1 MSTPHFACFTHFI
14 QSVDHLDIPTE
25 FTYPFAYQAA
35 PLAKAAAQELQEKL
49 SQFHPIN
56 AAVQGRMY
64 GVLVVKSTSG
74 ELGYLS
80 ATSGNEV
87 SAEVQSEQ
95 QIAFVPNIV
104 DGFTNDEKQRQA
116 HLQVNRINHDIQQL
130 SASRDYQYAIQL
142 LSAEKQSAD
151 FQISQRQQQN
161 SHNKL
166 QRKLARQQLADLQAQ
181 NALSADEIKQQ
192 SIELAR
198 QSVTDKKALAMLKDF
213 WRQRLEKAQSQHDT
227 LHQRIN
233 ALKKQRRQLSNKL
246 QKWLFEQYQ
255 LLNANGEVRDIAT
268 LFKETVTP
276 KPPAGTGD
284 CAAPKLLQYAY
295 QNQLHPVCM
304 AEFWWGNAP
313 KSEIRKHLQ
322 FYPSCQGKCEPILNH
337 MLDGLRVEKNP
348 LLENPA
354 ATLPLP
360 IVYQDEHIVVVNKP
374 SGLLS
379 VPGKSIKDSVYQRI
393 IEQFPRATGN
403 LILHRLDMATSGLL
417 VLALSERAHKHL
429 QKQFISKVV
438 QKRYVALLDGVIE
451 QQQGEITLPLT
462 LDYYNRPR
470 QMVCFD
476 TGKRAH
482 TKWQRLAIEKHRTRL
497 FLYPITGR
505 THQLRVHC
513 AHVKG
518 LNTPIVGDDLY
529 GTPEKRL
536 RLHAQRLS
544 FLHPISQQ
552 RLTFEVDA
560 DF

>member
-1 MSTPHFACFTHFI
+1 MSAPQPACFTRFT
-14 QSVDHLDIPTE
+14 QPVDHLGVPTE

-35 PLAKAAAQELQEKL
+35 PLSKVAARELQHKL
-49 SQFHPIN
+49 TQFHP
-56 AAVQGRMY
+56 VSTKSQGRMY
-64 GVLVVKSTSG
+64 GVLVVKAPNG

-80 ATSGNEV
+80 ASSGNEV
-87 SAEVQSEQ
+87 NHEAQHLS
-95 QIAFVPNIV
+95 QIAFVPSIV
-104 DGFTNDEKQRQA
+104 DGFTNDEKQQQA
-116 HLQVNRINHDIQQL
+116 HQQVNRINHTIQQL
-130 SASRDYQYAIQL
+130 QTSQDYQYLTQL
-142 LSAEKQSAD
+142 LSAEKQSAL
-151 FQISQRQQQN
+151 FQISQQQQRN
-161 SHNKL
+161 SVNKA
-166 QRKLARQQLADLQAQ
+166 QRNHARQQLTSMQAR
-181 NALSADEIKQQ
+181 NAISADEIKRQ

-198 QSVTDKKALAMLKDF
+198 QSVSDKKTLASLKTY
-213 WRQRLEKAQSQHDT
+213 WQHRVEKVKNHYDT
-227 LHQRIN
+227 LQNNIN
-233 ALKKQRRQLSNKL
+233 TLKKQRRQLSNKL

-255 LLNANGEVRDIAT
+255 LLNAKGEVKDVAT
-268 LFKETVTP
+268 LFKATVTP

-295 QNQLHPVCM
+295 QNQLHPICM

-313 KSEIRKHLQ
+313 KSEVRKHLQ
-322 FYPSCQGKCEPILNH
+322 FYPSCQGKCQPLLNH
-337 MLDGLRVEKNP
+337 MLSGLNVEKNP

-354 ATLPLP
+354 ANLPLP

-379 VPGKSIKDSVYQRI
+379 VPGKTIKDSVYQRI
-393 IEQFPRATGN
+393 IEQYPNSSGN

-438 QKRYVALLDGVIE
+438 QKRYVALLDGIIE
-451 QQQGEITLPLT
+451 HQQGEISLPLT
-462 LDYYNRPR
+462 LDFYDRPR

-482 TKWQRLAIEKHRTRL
+482 TKWQKIAIEKNKTRL
-497 FLYPITGR
+497 YLYPITGR

-513 AHVKG
+513 AHARG
-518 LNTPIVGDDLY
+518 LNTPIIGDDLY
-529 GTPEKRL
+529 GTAETRL
-536 RLHAQRLS
+536 KLHAQRLS